1 MRTLRARPVLP
12 SAFSGG
18 FFMKKLAFV
27 ALLGLAAAACT
38 TTEERV
44 GGAAVGAG
52 VGAVAGPPG
61 AIVGGAVGA
70 VTGPSVARTT
80 RRAVR

>member
-1 MRTLRARPVLP
+1 
-12 SAFSGG
+12 
-18 FFMKKLAFV
+18 MKKLAFV
-27 ALLGLAAAACT
+27 ALIGLAAAACT

-61 AIVGGAVGA
+61 AVVG
-70 VTGPSVARTT
+70 T
-80 RRAVR
+80 R

>member
-1 MRTLRARPVLP
+1 
-12 SAFSGG
+12 
-18 FFMKKLAFV
+18 MKKLAFV
-27 ALLGLAAAACT
+27 VLIGLAAAACT

-61 AIVGGAVGA
+61 ALVGGAIGA
-70 VTGPSVARTT
+70 AAGPSVTHQVQASTRRTT
-80 RRAVR
+80 RHRHYRHQ

>member
-1 MRTLRARPVLP
+1 MR
-12 SAFSGG
+12 
-18 FFMKKLAFV
+18 KLVFV

-70 VTGPSVARTT
+70 MAGPTVTHQVQAST
-80 RRAVR
+80 RHTHRRRHR